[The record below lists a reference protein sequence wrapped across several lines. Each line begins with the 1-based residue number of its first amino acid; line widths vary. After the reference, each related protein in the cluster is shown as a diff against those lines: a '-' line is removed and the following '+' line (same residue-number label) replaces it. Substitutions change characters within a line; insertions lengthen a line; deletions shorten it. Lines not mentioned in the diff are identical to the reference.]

1 MEVILALLGLLIV
14 CITTYG
20 MYSSYSQKQD
30 EEKRRLIRNQKKL
43 VAEADDLLMNS
54 SQLPYSKTLILL
66 LQNRVLCALSLMLEA
81 EPSLNYVR
89 DRINDMR
96 KQMEYIKANYNEGS
110 VSPLKSP
117 SNDVEAISM
126 LKTVRR
132 LRQVVRIEH
141 NKGKIDPNSFA
152 AEDRRLELILIKVNI
167 SSLMNHIR
175 EAISTHQLGSAR
187 QMLETGIQVLAKIQ
201 TDDQWIVNT
210 KQQLSSSYE
219 QINQRIEAEN
229 ERKAELAASSKDELD
244 ELFQPKKKW

>member
-66 LQNRVLCALSLMLEA
+66 LQNRVLSALSLMLEA
-81 EPSLNYVR
+81 EPSLNSVR
-89 DRINDMR
+89 DRI
-96 KQMEYIKANYNEGS
+96 A
-110 VSPLKSP
+110 PLKSP